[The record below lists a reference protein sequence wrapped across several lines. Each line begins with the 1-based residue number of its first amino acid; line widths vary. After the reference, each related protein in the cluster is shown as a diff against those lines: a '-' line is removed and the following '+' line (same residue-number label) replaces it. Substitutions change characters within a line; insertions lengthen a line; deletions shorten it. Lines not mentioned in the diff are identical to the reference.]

1 MEVKMKQT
9 RYIQE
14 LENKK
19 REIEKTL
26 EKEKSIKIKKGK
38 KLQLY
43 EFNQNNS
50 GGSFTVDKK
59 LCHRV
64 VIEAYSYDEAREKAE
79 DLGIYFDGV
88 SLGLDCS
95 CCGDRWS
102 VYSDEPISLKGWKDV
117 EVHLYSDR
125 NEEDKDIEKK
135 WYHLYG
141 KYEIVQKP
149 KWVKGTFRCFQGKI
163 KINTMDEYF
172 QFHADEYGWTTP
184 DIKVYYYDGKVKEF
198 FQKKKKY

>member
-1 MEVKMKQT
+1 MKKT

-19 REIEKTL
+19 KEIEKTL
-26 EKEKSIKIKKGK
+26 EKEKSIKVKKGK

-50 GGSFTVDKK
+50 GGGFTVDKK

-64 VIEAYSYDEAREKAE
+64 VIEAYSFEEAREKAK

-102 VYSDEPISLKGWKDV
+102 DYSDEPIGLKGWENV
-117 EVHLYSDR
+117 EVHLYPDR
-125 NEEDKDIEKK
+125 DKEDKDIEKK
-135 WYHLYG
+135 WYHIYG
-141 KYEIVQKP
+141 KYEVVQKP
-149 KWVKGTFRCFQGKI
+149 KWVKKTFKCFEGKI
-163 KINTMDEYF
+163 KLNTMDEYF
-172 QFHADEYGWTTP
+172 QFIADEYGHTTP
-184 DIKVYYYDGKVKEF
+184 DIRVYYYDGKVKEF